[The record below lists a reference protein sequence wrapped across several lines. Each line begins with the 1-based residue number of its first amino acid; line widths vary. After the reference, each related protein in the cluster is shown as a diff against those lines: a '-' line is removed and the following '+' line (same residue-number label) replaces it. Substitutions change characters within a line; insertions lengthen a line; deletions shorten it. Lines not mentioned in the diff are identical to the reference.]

1 MTPEPAYL
9 KAEDDPGVPDALGQA
24 LEALLDSV
32 SGRRIETIWL
42 FPPLRKGRREHGLL
56 CAGLGRSEDAPVA
69 DPDEPVETLPIEAL
83 ERHLLVTLAYRAEET
98 GKGVEFGSRF
108 TEEGEAPPDRL
119 PVVIEGVVRRAD
131 AGSGEP
137 RTIRVE
143 GEEARID
150 EILTELGRE
159 PRSASPSPDADP
171 SGDSES

>member
-9 KAEDDPGVPDALGQA
+9 RAEDDPGVPDALGQA
-24 LEALLDSV
+24 LEALLEAAA
-32 SGRRIETIWL
+32 GRRIETIWL

-56 CAGLGRSEDAPVA
+56 CAGLGSAEDRRNA
-69 DPDEPVETLPIEAL
+69 DPDADAEGPK
-83 ERHLLVTLAYRAEET
+83 RHLLVTLAYRAEET
-98 GKGVEFGSRF
+98 GQGVEFGSRF

-143 GEEARID
+143 GDVARID

-159 PRSASPSPDADP
+159 PRSASPSTDADP